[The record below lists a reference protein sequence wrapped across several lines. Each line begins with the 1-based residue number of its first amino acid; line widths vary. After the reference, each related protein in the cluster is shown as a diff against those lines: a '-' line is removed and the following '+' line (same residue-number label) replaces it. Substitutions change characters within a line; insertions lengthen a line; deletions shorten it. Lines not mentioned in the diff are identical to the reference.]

1 MTYERRPTC
10 KTTVM
15 NSFRPR
21 QVIPA
26 SGLFV
31 YLLRTFS
38 SASAGSERPIFRQ
51 RVISDRVMTR
61 RRSEMSLE
69 VIRVCAEA
77 RKQKLAR
84 LLKEHEELV
93 RSIEVVNPQA

>member
-1 MTYERRPTC
+1 MPPAFIPPKIRDFEIPIRFAGSCERPT
-10 KTTVM
+10 
-15 NSFRPR
+15 
-21 QVIPA
+21 
-26 SGLFV
+26 
-31 YLLRTFS
+31 
-38 SASAGSERPIFRQ
+38 FRQ

-93 RSIEVVNPQA
+93 RSIEVGNRQP